1 MDDTLP
7 YRALSDEELVERA
20 HGGDAMAEDWLCE
33 KYKNF
38 VKARARTYFL
48 VGADREDLV
57 QEGMIGLYKA
67 IRDFEPGKISSFC
80 AFAEICITRQLITA
94 IKAAT
99 RQKHI
104 PLNSYVS
111 LNKPMNRDGAER
123 TLIDMIGAARVSDPE
138 ETVIG
143 QESYENIA
151 RKIDAILSKF
161 EREALLYYLDGRSYS
176 EIAAATGRGVKAV
189 DNALQRVKRK
199 FEQQTE
205 N

>member
-1 MDDTLP
+1 MAETHP
-7 YRALSDEELVERA
+7 YAALSDEALIALA
-20 HGGDAMAEDWLCE
+20 HAGDAEAEDWLCE

-38 VKARARTYFL
+38 VRARARTYFL

-67 IRDFEPGKISSFC
+67 IRDYDPGKISSFS

-94 IKAAT
+94 IKTAT

-111 LNKPMNRDGAER
+111 LNKPIGEDGAER
-123 TLIDMIGAARVSDPE
+123 SLIDMLSAAEVSDPE

-143 QESYENIA
+143 RESFQA
-151 RKIDAILSKF
+151 MAKKIEELLSRF
-161 EREALLYYLDGRSYS
+161 ERETLLYYLDGRSYS
-176 EIAAATGRGVKAV
+176 EIAALTGRSTKAV

-199 FEQQTE
+199 FEAQAE
-205 N
+205 G